1 MPPVP
6 SDRSQASAELRRS
19 ARHARRELPDP
30 LRRRAQEAIAARLL
44 GLPGLSPGRRVG
56 WYLATDGEV
65 DLSGAVPQLVARGVG
80 LHLPVVGPDTSMHF
94 AAWDPELP
102 LRANRF
108 GIGEPVH
115 DPGLEL
121 HAADLDAVV
130 VPCVAVDPHGHRLGF
145 GAGYYDRALQGAD
158 ATRIGVVFEVQV
170 ATRIEPSPWD
180 VPLDVVLTEEREIRP
195 DAHDPG

>member
-1 MPPVP
+1 VP
-6 SDRSQASAELRRS
+6 SDRSQASAELRSISR
-19 ARHARRELPDP
+19 RARRELPDP
-30 LRRRAQEAIAARLL
+30 LRRRAQASIVERLL
-44 GLPGLSPGRRVG
+44 GLPELSSGRRVG

-65 DLSGAVPQLVARGVG
+65 DLSDAARALVARGVE

-94 AAWDPELP
+94 AAWDPALP

-115 DPGLEL
+115 DPEQAV

-145 GAGYYDRALQGAD
+145 GAGYYDRALRGAD
-158 ATRIGVVFEVQV
+158 ARRIGVVFEVQV
-170 ATRIEPSPWD
+170 AARIEPAPWD
-180 VPLDVVLTEEREIRP
+180 VPLDVVLTEAREIRP